1 MRDILKTM
9 LSQLHPEVDF
19 ERESDLVAQGIL
31 DSFDVVTLVS
41 EIDGELDITIPVEEL
56 TPENFFSLDT
66 LYALILRQK
75 PCA

>member
-9 LSQLHPEVDF
+9 LFQLHPEVDF
-19 ERESDLVAQGIL
+19 EREKDLVAQGIL

-56 TPENFFSLDT
+56 TPENFCSLDA

-75 PCA
+75 S